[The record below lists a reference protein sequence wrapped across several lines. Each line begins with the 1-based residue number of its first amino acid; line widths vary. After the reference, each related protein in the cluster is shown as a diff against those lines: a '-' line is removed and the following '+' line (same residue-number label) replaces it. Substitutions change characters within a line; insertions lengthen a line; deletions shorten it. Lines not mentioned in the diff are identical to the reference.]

1 MTEEREIAIGNNE
14 DLSDSVE
21 RHALFLNS
29 NTLNLTTMKDENKE
43 ILAFYSLAIVL
54 TVLLVTVLLIKIG
67 VIS

>member
-1 MTEEREIAIGNNE
+1 MTEEREIAIDNNE

-29 NTLNLTTMKDENKE
+29 NTLNLTTMKDKTKE
-43 ILAFYSLAIVL
+43 KLAFYSLAIML
-54 TVLLVTVLLIKIG
+54 TVLLVTVLLIKTG